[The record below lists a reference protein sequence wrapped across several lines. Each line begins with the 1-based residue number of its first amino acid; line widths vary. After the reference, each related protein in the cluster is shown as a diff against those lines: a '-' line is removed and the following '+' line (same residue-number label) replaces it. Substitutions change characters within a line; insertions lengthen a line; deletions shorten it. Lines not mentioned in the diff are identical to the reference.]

1 MEYESWRYD
10 PDLEGVD
17 LDEYDEADGP
27 EDDGAPGIGDDDV
40 FSSRN
45 PYREI
50 PTTSSNTLKPRTVA
64 AAYEPNPNEPK
75 NGKLT
80 VVFRDGTVWI
90 YSQISLGEWQNFHA
104 SISKGRDW
112 LNAGAPFSAK
122 PNWQDFNY
130 DKLSPEIQGFVAQQR
145 LLQRRAETKYRYKQ
159 GTVTSN
165 VTRTL
170 KNGQKKT
177 YTYTKTVFAPNT
189 KVTNEIQKRRR
200 QAGKNPAT
208 ANKPKRP

>member
-1 MEYESWRYD
+1 MVYESWRYD
-10 PDLEGVD
+10 PELEGID

-27 EDDGAPGIGDDDV
+27 EDNAPGIGDEDV

-50 PTTSSNTLKPRTVA
+50 PTSSSNTLMPRTVA
-64 AAYEPNPNEPK
+64 AAYEPNPSEPN

-90 YSQISLGEWQNFHA
+90 YENISMGEWQNFHA

-122 PNWQDFNY
+122 RNYQDFNY

-145 LLQRRAETKYRYKQ
+145 LLQRRGETKYKYKQ
-159 GTVTSN
+159 GTVTTTVS
-165 VTRTL
+165 RTL
-170 KNGQKKT
+170 KGGKKKT
-177 YTYTKTVFAPNT
+177 YSYTKTVYAPNT
-189 KVTNEIQKRRR
+189 KVTSETLRRRR